1 MDASKITELRQK
13 QITNY
18 IHTKT
23 PTDASVLTWCKQTCA
38 SRFMADTVKRNPN
51 NVANLCTTPTNYNQ
65 VIGCTNCSAEA
76 NITMQ
81 TNGIGRQNYI
91 RPNPTLGSGSATNV
105 YSSDKVLYYHAG
117 NANAN
122 LSFNTSSNAYISTH
136 SCYCS
141 NTNISSFNEGTG
153 IFVPPPENNGFNPY
167 LPLPKVVAPVK
178 CGTTVTIGSG
188 PQVPVGCVPER
199 KIVTL
204 CSSGSISINPSTSNT
219 VFIVDCPTIPN

>member
-18 IHTKT
+18 IHTTK
-23 PTDASVLTWCKQTCA
+23 PVDAGVLTWYKQTCS
-38 SRFMADTVKRNPN
+38 SRFMADTVKRNPDN
-51 NVANLCTTPTNYNQ
+51 IANLCMSPTNYNQ
-65 VIGCTNCSAEA
+65 VIGCTNCSAES

-81 TNGIGRQNYI
+81 TNGIGQQNYM

-117 NANAN
+117 NAN
-122 LSFNTSSNAYISTH
+122 LSFNPSSNAYISVP

-167 LPLPKVVAPVK
+167 LPLPRVVAPVK

-188 PQVPVGCVPER
+188 LQVPAGCTPIR
-199 KIVTL
+199 NIVTL
-204 CSSGSISINPSTSNT
+204 CSSGTVSINPSTINT
-219 VFIVDCPTIPN
+219 VFIVECPAIPN